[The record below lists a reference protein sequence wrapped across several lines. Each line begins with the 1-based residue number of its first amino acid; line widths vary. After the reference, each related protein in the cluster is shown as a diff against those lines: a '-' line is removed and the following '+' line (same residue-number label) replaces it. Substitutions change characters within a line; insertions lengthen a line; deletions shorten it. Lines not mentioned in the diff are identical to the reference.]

1 MSGGGGSGVVSD
13 MIKQLYNL
21 PAVEYSDQVPLPTS
35 GSDDVSSTGT
45 TIELGDIEIRFLVEA
60 DDSQGAATV
69 FECEIRPDGRVPAP
83 HSHDGFEETV
93 YGLAGTTTFTVDGET
108 RDVSV
113 GDALCIRR
121 GQVHEFVNRGTESSC
136 FLAVATPGV
145 FGPDYFFEIR
155 DVLTAAAGGPPDVGA
170 VIGVMV
176 RHGLTPVAPAPAT
189 AS

>member
-1 MSGGGGSGVVSD
+1 MSS
-13 MIKQLYNL
+13 
-21 PAVEYSDQVPLPTS
+21 P
-35 GSDDVSSTGT
+35 T

-60 DDSQGAATV
+60 DDSHGAATV
-69 FECEIRPDGRVPAP
+69 FECEIRPDARVPAA

-108 RDVSV
+108 REIGV

-121 GQVHEFVNRGTESSC
+121 GQVHEFVNRGAENSC
-136 FLAVATPGV
+136 FLSVATPGV
-145 FGPDYFFEIR
+145 FGPDYFVEIR
-155 DVLTAAAGGPPDVGA
+155 DVLAAATSGPPDVGA
-170 VIGVMV
+170 LIGVML